1 VTQEERVSRL
11 FRCWFDPSSDPLARP
26 HDERQRERRERLID
40 RRLEE
45 PTPVALAWV
54 RAGKNEQKRIAR
66 RAWDE
71 LGVDQRGRARPTRGM
86 MAQHQARVFKLLRA
100 MTTDAS

>member
-1 VTQEERVSRL
+1 VTEERVARW
-11 FRCWFDPSSDPLARP
+11 FRWWFDRSTDPLARP
-26 HDERQRERRERLID
+26 HDERQRERRERLVD
-40 RRLEE
+40 RRLEK

-71 LGVDQRGRARPTRGM
+71 LGVDQRGRARPTRSM
-86 MAQHQARVFKLLRA
+86 MVQHQARVFRILRN
-100 MTTDAS
+100 TLTSAS